1 MNPLLKQRLVGALV
15 LVALGVVFWPLIFV
29 TPEIREPL
37 VLQAMSKR
45 PIVDQTPISEPES
58 YESKVAPTLPA
69 TPSNPQAV
77 QDAADA
83 NTQTSAQLTTLASLP
98 SRDSLATPQPRAVIP
113 PDESLIDDEGM
124 AIFYVLQV
132 ATVGSAQRAD
142 EIVRELLAL
151 GYKAFA
157 TRYVRADDELFRV
170 QIGPSAERA
179 VLLQMKPQ
187 IDQALLVD
195 SQILRYVQ

>member
-98 SRDSLATPQPRAVIP
+98 SRDSLAAPQPRAVIP
-113 PDESLIDDEGM
+113 PDEPLIDDEGM

>member
-83 NTQTSAQLTTLASLP
+83 STQTSAQLTTLASLP
-98 SRDSLATPQPRAVIP
+98 SRDSLAAPQPRAVIP
-113 PDESLIDDEGM
+113 PDEPLIDDEGM

>member
-83 NTQTSAQLTTLASLP
+83 STQTSAQLTTLASLP
-98 SRDSLATPQPRAVIP
+98 SRDSLAAPQPRAVIP

>member
-83 NTQTSAQLTTLASLP
+83 STQTSAQLTTLASLP
-98 SRDSLATPQPRAVIP
+98 SRDSLAAPQPRAVIP

-195 SQILRYVQ
+195 SQVLRYVQ

>member
-45 PIVDQTPISEPES
+45 PTVDQTPISEPES

-83 NTQTSAQLTTLASLP
+83 STQTSAQLTTLASLP
-98 SRDSLATPQPRAVIP
+98 SRDSLAAPQPRAAIP

>member
-45 PIVDQTPISEPES
+45 PTVDQTPISEPES

-83 NTQTSAQLTTLASLP
+83 STQTSAQLTTLASLP
-98 SRDSLATPQPRAVIP
+98 SRDSLAAPQPRAVIP
-113 PDESLIDDEGM
+113 PDEPLIDDEGM